1 MRIVLVL
8 LFALTQF
15 IQAASAT
22 TFEDRARQKG
32 ELAWQRQLGQV
43 QSTIRKENRRQLR
56 QLYSFIARHGGA
68 VSDPIC
74 RVSKMSCYNEGGG
87 YTACAPYDIQ
97 RLPLSSID
105 PDAQISIGD
114 CSFDL
119 RDGLAC
125 ESDRQR
131 QKTTVNC
138 YDSRLRYR
146 TFNLGK

>member
-1 MRIVLVL
+1 
-8 LFALTQF
+8 
-15 IQAASAT
+15 
-22 TFEDRARQKG
+22 
-32 ELAWQRQLGQV
+32 
-43 QSTIRKENRRQLR
+43 
-56 QLYSFIARHGGA
+56 
-68 VSDPIC
+68 
-74 RVSKMSCYNEGGG
+74 MSCYNEGGG